1 MAAANPGRSTFL
13 IAVIFCCFMFDCWFT
28 VNRFWNY
35 ESVIS
40 SELDNAGSQACVYCF
55 QLIIAYA

>member
-1 MAAANPGRSTFL
+1 MAAANPGISTFL
-13 IAVIFCCFMFDCWFT
+13 IAVIFYCSMFDCWST

-35 ESVIS
+35 DSVIS
-40 SELDNAGSQACVYCF
+40 SQLDSSGSQACVYCF